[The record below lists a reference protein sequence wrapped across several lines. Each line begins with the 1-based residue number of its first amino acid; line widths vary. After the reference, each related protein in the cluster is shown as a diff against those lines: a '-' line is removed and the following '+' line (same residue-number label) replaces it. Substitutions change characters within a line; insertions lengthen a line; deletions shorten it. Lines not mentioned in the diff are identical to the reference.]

1 MAMGKPIVATRI
13 SDIPEVLG
21 GCGYLV
27 DPNEPS
33 QLAGAI
39 QYIINN
45 PDEAILKGL
54 AARERCKQIYDMHN
68 LESGLCKLVEQ
79 VIEKKSKNN

>member
-33 QLAGAI
+33 QLADAI
-39 QYIINN
+39 QYILDH
-45 PDEAILKGL
+45 PDEARAKGH
-54 AARERCKQIYDMHN
+54 AARERSKQKYDIHN
-68 LESGLCKLVEQ
+68 LELGLRELVEQ
-79 VIEKKSKNN
+79 VIDKKV

>member
-33 QLAGAI
+33 QLADAI
-39 QYIINN
+39 QYILSH
-45 PDEAILKGL
+45 PDEALLKGH
-54 AARERCKQIYDMHN
+54 AARERCKKLYDMHN
-68 LESGLCKLVEQ
+68 LESGLCELVEQ
-79 VIEKKSKNN
+79 VLEK